1 MLIRKAICSL
11 LSFFSINIIRL
22 SNPHLIFNRKK
33 KKLTSNKVKESV
45 REIKDT
51 LLREVTHFNPIVVIS
66 FHE

>member
-1 MLIRKAICSL
+1 MG
-11 LSFFSINIIRL
+11 
-22 SNPHLIFNRKK
+22 K